1 MLGPSGL
8 CPENF
13 SEAGGG
19 GEGAGGVGVPSNK
32 AQAAEHPW
40 ARLGASQSLGKR
52 ARRGRTLEGSTRS
65 MAPPSPT
72 WAARPRGQSAPGLR
86 AWRAA
91 LLSAEPCASQGQ
103 RRVRGS
109 EPLSSQLTAFGG
121 GGTASPEDAG
131 WHGGS
136 AQTQACRVLQ
146 APGAPRPRPE
156 AGRAPSPTCPAR
168 WAAALPST
176 ARSILGP
183 PTRAAFPVPQR
194 PASPGVSGAAKQTK
208 AGEPD
213 QSQARTKAGTSV
225 RP

>member
-1 MLGPSGL
+1 MPGPGGL

-13 SEAGGG
+13 SEAGGVGRAQG
-19 GEGAGGVGVPSNK
+19 GLGSPATRHKQWSILGPGPGPHRAWATGQGG
-32 AQAAEHPW
+32 
-40 ARLGASQSLGKR
+40 
-52 ARRGRTLEGSTRS
+52 GRTLEGSTRP
-65 MAPPSPT
+65 MAPPSPA

-146 APGAPRPRPE
+146 ALGAPRPRPE

-168 WAAALPST
+168 WAAALPSA

-183 PTRAAFPVPQR
+183 PTRAAFP
-194 PASPGVSGAAKQTK
+194 GVSGAAKRTK

-213 QSQARTKAGTSV
+213 QPQARTKAGASV